1 MQGEVIFFQTGMFR
15 YKHLFRCGW
24 HREHKLYAKH
34 RQEEIALNLTL
45 LGKSVRQKERGKE
58 KGTCHM
64 QQWRKLARGKVV
76 RVLYRTE
83 NSSHSFPLGHK
94 VICVW
99 KKLCTVRSMS
109 PLYPCHHF
117 CSRTCLFRIF
127 LTSFLVVRR
136 AITGSAN
143 FG

>member
-1 MQGEVIFFQTGMFR
+1 MQGEVIFFQTVMFR

-24 HREHKLYAKH
+24 HRESKLYAKH

-45 LGKSVRQKERGKE
+45 LGKSVRQNEGGKE
-58 KGTCHM
+58 KGACHM

-76 RVLYRTE
+76 RVFHRTE
-83 NSSHSFPLGHK
+83 NSSHPFPLGHE

-99 KKLCTVRSMS
+99 KKSCTVRSMA
-109 PLYPCHHF
+109 PLYPYCHF
-117 CSRTCLFRIF
+117 CSQTCLFRIF

-136 AITGSAN
+136 AITGGAN
-143 FG
+143 SG